1 MYKLLCSSSVLVSLI
16 CLASFAAQPSGGKV
30 KIASAPQGQIN
41 VISSSQLQNHVMPS
55 IKNNLFHF
63 IGAVGAK
70 KNKNTGSTLIA
81 QSNSFQQNKL
91 NANLQLPSIDNPAA
105 NNIKTMSWNREAG
118 TPRFIEMQPLKLQK
132 NSKGNAASME
142 HAANIFL
149 AGNKSLLRIEDPQSE
164 FLLKHS
170 LSDNLGMT
178 HLKYSQMY
186 NGIEVWGKEV
196 IVHLD
201 AQSNVVSLNGSY
213 ESTPSTITDLNGNFD
228 QTRAIEQATSD
239 LQAKDGI
246 ENLSPK
252 FQKLFGYNGPVAKR
266 IIWYDENHVPR
277 LVWNV
282 EVRSGIAKD
291 WIYFID
297 ANNGAVLNRYNTVC
311 FDGAKTAT
319 ALDLNG
325 VNRTFGT
332 YQIGSTYYMM
342 DASQPMFDAAN
353 STIPDNPHGAVVAL
367 DLRSMDITASAQVY
381 YVLSSNNLWSD
392 ASSVSAHYN
401 AMITYQYY
409 LSTYNRKS
417 IDDHNMTINS
427 IVHVTENGKSM
438 DNAFWNGSVMCYGDG
453 NVSYKPLAGGLD
465 VAAHEMTHG
474 VTQYSAN
481 LEYQNQSGALNESW
495 SDVFGALVDTLNWTM
510 GELIIKDFNSFPTG
524 ALRDLKDPHNGG
536 TPGSASWQPAKMSE
550 FQQLSNDQNG
560 DNGGVH
566 INSGI
571 PNHAFYVAASSI
583 GRNKAGQIWYRALTV
598 YLTRTSQFIDARI
611 ATEKAATDL
620 YGASSNE
627 LQAVKSAWDTVEVFE
642 GGGTTPI
649 PPSQITGDEWILI
662 TNKDKNVMYMA
673 KTTITSNADIFTLS
687 NTPVLNRPAV
697 TDASGIVLFVDSDH
711 RLKVLYAN
719 PSNPQEQYL
728 DTSAIWRGVTA
739 GPGLN
744 SIALISKYQ
753 DTTIYYFDFVNNIS
767 KTFKIVSQ
775 SFDGQN
781 TKTALYADE
790 MSFDP
795 TGRYLLFD
803 CYNELNKSDGS
814 KLSYWNINLLDVQ
827 QNNIQSIFP
836 PQSAGVDVGNPS
848 FSKTSQYLFTFDYL
862 DTQNDLDYV
871 MAADFNT
878 GIVGAVAGPFASNS
892 LTILGYPT
900 YSGDDKTIAYHT
912 TELSN
917 GNTVESIRQIP
928 LKDNMMEPSGASQP
942 YIINATFPCW
952 FVVGVRTTDVQTI
965 PDEIP
970 GAFELSQNYPNPFNP
985 ATKIDY
991 LLPQRAYIK
1000 IKVFD
1005 VLGREVYI
1013 LANGIYE
1020 AGKHEIEF
1028 NGTNLPSGVYF
1039 YNLTSGSNSVT
1050 KKLLLLK

>member
-1 MYKLLCSSSVLVSLI
+1 MYKVLCSSFVLASLL
-16 CLASFAAQPSGGKV
+16 CFASFAAQPSGGKV
-30 KIASAPQGQIN
+30 KIAIAPQGQMN

-55 IKNNLFHF
+55 IKNNLYHF
-63 IGAVGAK
+63 VGTVGAQ
-70 KNKNTGSTLIA
+70 KNKNAGSTLIA
-81 QSNSFQQNKL
+81 RSNGFQQNTI
-91 NANLQLPSIDNPAA
+91 NANLQLPSMDNPAA

-118 TPRFIEMQPLKLQK
+118 TPRFIEMQPSKLQK
-132 NSKGNAASME
+132 NSKANAASME
-142 HAANIFL
+142 LAANTFL
-149 AGNKSLLRIEDPQSE
+149 AGNKSLLRIKDPQNE

-170 LSDNLGMT
+170 LADNLGMT
-178 HLKYSQMY
+178 HLKYSQIY

-201 AQSNVVSLNGSY
+201 AQGNVVSLNGSY
-213 ESTPSTITDLNGNFD
+213 ESTPSTITDLNGILD
-228 QTRAIEQATSD
+228 QSRAIEQATSD
-239 LQAKDGI
+239 LQAKEGI

-252 FQKLFGYNGPVAKR
+252 FQKLFGYNGPVARKV
-266 IIWYDENHVPR
+266 IWYDENHVPR

-282 EVRSGIAKD
+282 EVRSGLTQD

-297 ANNGAVLNRYNTVC
+297 AMSGTVLNRYNTVC
-311 FDGAKTAT
+311 SDGAKTAT
-319 ALDLNG
+319 GQDLNG
-325 VNRTFGT
+325 VTRTFGT
-332 YQIGSTYYMM
+332 YQVGSAYYLM
-342 DASQPMFDAAN
+342 DASQLMFDAAN
-353 STIPDNPHGAVVAL
+353 STIPDNPLGAIVTL
-367 DLRSMDITASAQVY
+367 DIKNNDLSASAQVY
-381 YVLSSNNLWSD
+381 YVMSNNNQWSD
-392 ASSVSAHYN
+392 ATSVSSNYN
-401 AMITYQYY
+401 AIITYQYY

-417 IDDHNMTINS
+417 VDDKNMTINS
-427 IVHVTENGKSM
+427 IIHVTENSKPL
-438 DNAFWNGSVMCYGDG
+438 DNAFWNGNVMCYGDG
-453 NVSYKPLAGGLD
+453 NVLYKPLAGGLD

-495 SDVFGALVDTLNWTM
+495 SDVFGALVDSLNWTM
-510 GELIIKDFNSFPTG
+510 GELIIKDFNSYPTG

-536 TPGSASWQPAKMSE
+536 TQGSPSWQPANMSE
-550 FQQLSNDQNG
+550 YVQSTN

-566 INSGI
+566 TNSGI
-571 PNHAFYVAASSI
+571 PNHAFYVAATTI
-583 GRNKAGQIWYRALTV
+583 GRHNAGQIWYRAVTV

-627 LQAVKSAWDTVEVFE
+627 LQAVKSAWDNVGVLES
-642 GGGTTPI
+642 GGTA
-649 PPSQITGDEWILI
+649 PPPTSHLTGDQWVLM
-662 TNKDKNVMYMA
+662 TNSDKNIMYMA
-673 KTTITSNADIFTLS
+673 KTTITSNSDIFTLS

-697 TDASGIVLFVDSDH
+697 TDASGIILFVDTDH
-711 RLKVLYAN
+711 NLKVLYAN

-728 DTSAIWRGVTA
+728 DTSAVWRGVAA

-753 DTTIYYFDFVNNIS
+753 DTTIYYIDFINNIS

-803 CYNELNKSDGS
+803 CSDELNKSDGS

-827 QNNIQSIFP
+827 QNNIQSVFP
-836 PQSAGVDVGNPS
+836 PQSTGINVGNPS

-878 GIVGAVAGPFASNS
+878 GIVGAIAGPFASNS

-928 LKDNMMEPSGASQP
+928 LKDNMMEPNGASQP

-991 LLPQRAYIK
+991 SLPQRAYIK